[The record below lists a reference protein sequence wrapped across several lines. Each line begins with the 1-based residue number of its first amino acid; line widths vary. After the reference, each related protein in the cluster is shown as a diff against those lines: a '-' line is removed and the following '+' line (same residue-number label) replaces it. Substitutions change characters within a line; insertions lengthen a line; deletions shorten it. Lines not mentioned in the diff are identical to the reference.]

1 MIALEQRA
9 SEPIVSEVFKRALL
23 RRWDLQDASGATAA
37 RAAVRRCSHSM
48 AWLWQTETRQGR
60 IFRTRRSFPVRG
72 AERPLAAAGGCRTTA
87 DEYRTATGECRTA
100 AGVIAV
106 TIPEVVSSHNKPIQ
120 EIAGPFDA
128 HT

>member
-48 AWLWQTETRQGR
+48 AWLWQTETR
-60 IFRTRRSFPVRG
+60 RREDFSELDARFQC
-72 AERPLAAAGGCRTTA
+72 AERPLAAVVGCRT
-87 DEYRTATGECRTA
+87 GA
-100 AGVIAV
+100 AVIAV
-106 TIPEVVSSHNKPIQ
+106 TILEAVVVL
-120 EIAGPFDA
+120 
-128 HT
+128 